1 MGNGLLKAPCLKLGR
16 APDSAHVAPTSPAT
30 KDMAH
35 NRPGPRC
42 SQHGKLKRSR
52 ILVMEYETTTMPV
65 GGQKTTSFGDM
76 QDMWLGSKGD
86 AVSWYPTD
94 KAQPTTRKRFPGLR
108 WHGIYL
114 GQASLSK
121 QAEIL
126 F

>member
-16 APDSAHVAPTSPAT
+16 APDSVHVAPTSPAIKGKYDT
-30 KDMAH
+30 QS
-35 NRPGPRC
+35 NLTRC
-42 SQHGKLKRSR
+42 SRHRKLKRSR
-52 ILVMEYETTTMPV
+52 ILIIEYEATTMPV
-65 GGQKTTSFGDM
+65 
-76 QDMWLGSKGD
+76 DMWLGSKGD

-114 GQASLSK
+114 GQASLSRE
-121 QAEIL
+121 AEIL